1 MKHNDPKHPST
12 AYTVRHF
19 TLFRMFFS
27 ARFYYPVYAL
37 LFLDFGLSL
46 QQFAVLNGLWALTIV
61 LCEVPSGALAD
72 TLGRRSL
79 LIAAGVL
86 MLLEMAVLLLA
97 PIGGGAALFGF
108 FVVNRILS
116 GLAEAAASGADE
128 ALVYDALKAAGRE
141 DSWGQVLARV
151 QRDTSLAFF
160 FALTIGAAVY
170 DPRMVNA
177 VLNFCGYQGVVVQAQ
192 LVKLPIALSLLSAL
206 VVLWSALRLRE
217 TSRVPSQRISATVA
231 HSWRQIGIAAR
242 WIWATPFAFA
252 IILAVMVTDSSVRQ
266 FLTLASE
273 YWHVIELPIASYGL
287 IGSGMSLLG
296 IVIPRIALRLTE
308 TQTPLRNFFLSCAL
322 IGGGLFGLAQIY
334 PYWGILPAACL
345 FAAMYLMNFFASHYL
360 NAIAPSEHRATI
372 LSFKGLSTNVAYG
385 LVALL
390 YSGLIVTLQ
399 ASGEASLASA
409 DSKPVFV
416 ESLQWLPGYFILT
429 LVMML
434 VWHRLR
440 FGARSLTLE

>member
-1 MKHNDPKHPST
+1 
-12 AYTVRHF
+12 
-19 TLFRMFFS
+19 
-27 ARFYYPVYAL
+27 
-37 LFLDFGLSL
+37 
-46 QQFAVLNGLWALTIV
+46 
-61 LCEVPSGALAD
+61 
-72 TLGRRSL
+72 
-79 LIAAGVL
+79 
-86 MLLEMAVLLLA
+86 
-97 PIGGGAALFGF
+97 
-108 FVVNRILS
+108 
-116 GLAEAAASGADE
+116 
-128 ALVYDALKAAGRE
+128 
-141 DSWGQVLARV
+141 
-151 QRDTSLAFF
+151 
-160 FALTIGAAVY
+160 
-170 DPRMVNA
+170 
-177 VLNFCGYQGVVVQAQ
+177 
-192 LVKLPIALSLLSAL
+192 
-206 VVLWSALRLRE
+206 
-217 TSRVPSQRISATVA
+217 
-231 HSWRQIGIAAR
+231 
-242 WIWATPFAFA
+242 
-252 IILAVMVTDSSVRQ
+252 
-266 FLTLASE
+266 
-273 YWHVIELPIASYGL
+273 LPIASYGL